1 MLIEDYPTHLS
12 PRTVNPE
19 SHASRRDEFIDAGQR
34 LIQSKGYEQLS
45 IEDVLAETGA
55 SKGAFYHYFGSKQ
68 GLLEAVIERMVK
80 GGIEVVGA
88 VVSKPNLSAVD
99 KLHAYFST
107 LAAYK
112 AEQKEFVL
120 RLLEVWYSDDNA
132 IVREKFRKEVVQLV
146 TPHFATIIRQGVAE
160 GVFTLTQPEQMARVV
175 LSLMLDTGDEAG
187 ELYLARHTG
196 QISLDE
202 VRQRI
207 STYELALERLLGV
220 PAGTLHLVEES
231 TLQEWFA

>member
-1 MLIEDYPTHLS
+1 LS

-45 IEDVLAETGA
+45 IDDVLAETGA

-99 KLHAYFST
+99 KLHTYFST

-160 GVFTLTQPEQMARVV
+160 GAFTLTQPEQMARVV